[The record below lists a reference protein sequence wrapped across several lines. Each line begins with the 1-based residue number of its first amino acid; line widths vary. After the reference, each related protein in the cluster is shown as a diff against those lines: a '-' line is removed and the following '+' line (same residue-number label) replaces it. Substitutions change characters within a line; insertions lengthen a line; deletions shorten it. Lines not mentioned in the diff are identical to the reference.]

1 MDEPES
7 MSAVAG
13 RNARK
18 FRLSANATL
27 DDVSRAARIYGLK
40 WSNGKVGDFESG
52 RVSPSVPTLFAVAQ
66 TLGDVTGTR
75 ISLSELL
82 STEQWVRVN
91 TSLVI
96 AGPALRSAMVG
107 DPVDLSAEDTQGSMQ
122 QLGEIARAS
131 LDATAEWEQLP
142 TPLKKQSRRQVA
154 AATSRAGL
162 SERRIAQQLEISLI
176 YLSAMSLHLWG
187 RSFTDERDARSAGD
201 SSHSRGRASRVLKE
215 ELRVALEAIRGDN

>member
-13 RNARK
+13 RNARR

-40 WSNGKVGDFESG
+40 WSNGNVGDFESG
-52 RVSPSVPTLFAVAQ
+52 RVSTTVATLFAVAQ

-75 ISLSELL
+75 ISLPDLL

-91 TSLVI
+91 SSLVI
-96 AGPALRSAMVG
+96 AGPALHSAMVG

-142 TPLKKQSRRQVA
+142 APLKEQSRREVA

-162 SERRIAQQLEISLI
+162 SERRIAQQLEIGLM

-187 RSFTDERDARSAGD
+187 RSFTDERDARSVGD
-201 SSHSRGRASRVLKE
+201 NSHSRGRASRVLKE
-215 ELRVALEAIRGDN
+215 ELRVALEAIRGDH